1 MNIPLL
7 PDMVIILGLSV
18 VIIFLFKKLRLPTI
32 LGFLITGIIAGPGG
46 LSLVTGVHEVEVLAE
61 IGVILLLFIIGME
74 FSLKTLASMQRIIFI
89 GGFTQVGL
97 TIGATF
103 LAAYYWGYSWNE
115 AVFLG
120 FLLSLSSTAI
130 VLSVL
135 QEKGAMTSPQG
146 KISLAVLIFQDII
159 VVPMMLF
166 TPLMTGDVENVWGAV
181 AALLLKAVLVV
192 ALVILSAQY
201 VIPLLL
207 REIARTQS
215 RELFLLSIIVI
226 CFAVAWGTS
235 SIGLSLALG
244 AFMAG
249 LVISE
254 SEYSYHATGLI
265 LPFRE
270 IFTSFFFVSI
280 GMLLDFKFFI
290 THLGLILL
298 LTIGVVFVKGLIA
311 AGAALLLRYPLR
323 SAVLAGLALFQIG
336 EFAFILSATG
346 LQYDL
351 LDNST
356 YQYFL
361 AISILSMAVTPL
373 VMANDERIADWVFRR
388 PLPERLLRFSQLSD
402 HTAEE
407 PEEALLK
414 DHVIIIGYGL
424 SGQNVARAAK
434 FAKLPYVVLELDPVR
449 VEQARRDG
457 HPTSFGDG
465 TSDFVLRH
473 LHVYNARIAVIAV
486 SHSEAARR
494 IIPAI
499 RAICQTVYI
508 IVRTRAVS
516 EVEDFFELGANEVVP
531 EEFEVSIEI
540 FTRMLNRYFVPQ
552 DEVET
557 FTDKIREGSYE
568 MLRAGQ
574 RASGGGVTAL
584 LSIPE
589 LNVTCLKAQHSENEI
604 IGRTLA
610 ESHLRK
616 RFGVSLI
623 ALMRNEEFVTD
634 IRPDTK
640 ILQDD
645 ILYVVGK
652 PGDVA
657 KLNEELKY

>member
-1 MNIPLL
+1 MHIPLL
-7 PDMVIILGLSV
+7 SDIVIILGLSV
-18 VIIFLFKKLRLPTI
+18 VIIFLFKKLRLPAI

-46 LSLVTGVHEVEVLAE
+46 LSLVAAVHEVEMLAE

-89 GGFTQVGL
+89 GGISQVGL

-103 LAAYYWGYSWNE
+103 LAASYWGYAWNE
-115 AVFLG
+115 AIFLG

-135 QEKGAMTSPQG
+135 QDKGAMTSPQG
-146 KISLAVLIFQDII
+146 KIALAVLIFQDII

-166 TPLMTGDVENVWGAV
+166 TPLMTGEIDNVWSAI
-181 AALLLKAVLVV
+181 LLLLAKAGIVIG
-192 ALVILSAQY
+192 LVIVSARY
-201 VIPLLL
+201 IIPLVL

-215 RELFLLSIIVI
+215 RELFLLAIIVI

-280 GMLLDFKFFI
+280 GMLLDFKFFVA
-290 THLGLILL
+290 HLGVILL
-298 LTIGVVFVKGLIA
+298 MTAAVVLIKGLVA
-311 AGAALLLRYPLR
+311 AGAAGLLRFPLR
-323 SAVLAGLALFQIG
+323 SALLAGLALFQIG

-346 LQYDL
+346 LEYQL
-351 LDNST
+351 LDNDT

-361 AISILSMAVTPL
+361 AISILSMAITPL
-373 VMANDERIADWVFRR
+373 VLANDERIVDWLFRR
-388 PLPERLLRFSQLSD
+388 PLPDRLRRFTELAEHVD
-402 HTAEE
+402 EE
-407 PEEALLK
+407 PAESLLK
-414 DHVIIIGYGL
+414 DHIIIIGYGL
-424 SGQNVARAAK
+424 SGQNVAAAAK
-434 FAKLPYVVLELDPVR
+434 YAKLPYVVLEADPAL
-449 VEQARRDG
+449 VERARREG
-457 HPTSFGDG
+457 HPTMFGDG
-465 TSDFVLRH
+465 TNDFVLRR
-473 LHVYNARIAVIAV
+473 LHVYNARLVVIAV
-486 SHSEAARR
+486 SHTEATRR
-494 IIPAI
+494 IIPQI
-499 RAICQTVYI
+499 RTICQTVYI
-508 IVRTRAVS
+508 IVRTRS
-516 EVEDFFELGANEVVP
+516 ISDVEEFFRLGANEVVP

-540 FTRMLNRYFVPQ
+540 FTRMLNRYFVPH
-552 DEVET
+552 DEVVA
-557 FTDKIREGSYE
+557 FTDKIREGSYK
-568 MLRAGQ
+568 MLRTGA
-574 RASGGGVTAL
+574 RAPDSRSTAL

-589 LNVTCLKAQHSENEI
+589 LNVTCLKAQHADNDI

-610 ESHLRK
+610 ESHIRK

-623 ALMRNEEFVTD
+623 ALMRNEDFITE
-634 IRPDTK
+634 IRNDTK

-652 PGDVA
+652 PGNVA
-657 KLNEELKY
+657 KLNEELRY